1 MQYGEFTVNLKKS
14 PMKQVFL
21 LAGDEDYYIE
31 KAKNRILELL
41 EAKNDFQ
48 IFEKGAEISDI
59 IMTLETPPLFS
70 PKTVVIVKSSTFF
83 KEDANK
89 TKDKEMERFM
99 ALLSSMPESSYIIFV
114 LNEKPDKRRKIYKSI
129 EKIGLVLESESP
141 RPWTIGEWLTD
152 KLRSI
157 GKTLDKD
164 AYLFFM
170 NMISAM
176 QKISLAFLDQEFDKL
191 ALYTDEKRIDK
202 KIMEEVFSSVPE
214 VSSFAIVDAIS
225 EKDLNKALTLFHR
238 EVAGGAFLPLIIA
251 LISRH
256 TRQLFQAKLLMKQGI
271 RGKTLAKPLELN
283 PVIAEKLGTAASRF
297 DERDLEDALIL
308 LSDADY
314 LLKTG
319 QGGNELIEEI
329 LILLCKGKTI

>member
-1 MQYGEFTVNLKKS
+1 MQYGEFTVNLKKP

-31 KAKNRILELL
+31 KAKNKILEIL

-70 PKTVVIVKSSTFF
+70 PKTVVIVKSPAFF
-83 KEDANK
+83 KEDAGK

-99 ALLSSMPESSYIIFV
+99 ALLSSMPDSSYIMFI

-129 EKIGLVLESESP
+129 EKIGLILESESP

-202 KIMEEVFSSVPE
+202 KTMEEVFSSVPE

-329 LILLCKGKTI
+329 LILLCGK

>member
-1 MQYGEFTVNLKKS
+1 MQYGEFTVNLKKP

-31 KAKNRILELL
+31 KAKNKILEIL

-70 PKTVVIVKSSTFF
+70 PKTVVIVKSPAFF
-83 KEDANK
+83 KEDAGK

-99 ALLSSMPESSYIIFV
+99 ALLSSMPDSSYIMFI

-129 EKIGLVLESESP
+129 EKIGLILESESP
-141 RPWTIGEWLTD
+141 RPWTVGEWLTD

-202 KIMEEVFSSVPE
+202 KTMEEVFSSVPE

>member
-21 LAGDEDYYIE
+21 LSGDEDYYIE

-59 IMTLETPPLFS
+59 TMTLETPPLFS
-70 PKTVVIVKSSTFF
+70 PKTVVIVKSPTFF
-83 KEDANK
+83 KEDASK

-99 ALLSSMPESSYIIFV
+99 ALLSSMPESSYIIFI

-129 EKIGLVLESESP
+129 EKIGLILESESP

-202 KIMEEVFSSVPE
+202 KTMEEVFSSVPE

-238 EVAGGAFLPLIIA
+238 EVTSGAFLPLIIA
-251 LISRH
+251 LVSRH

-271 RGKTLAKPLELN
+271 RGKALAKPLELN

-329 LILLCKGKTI
+329 LILLCGK

>member
-1 MQYGEFTVNLKKS
+1 
-14 PMKQVFL
+14 MKQVFL

-31 KAKNRILELL
+31 KAKNKILEIL

-70 PKTVVIVKSSTFF
+70 PKTVVIVKSPAFF
-83 KEDANK
+83 KEDAGK

-99 ALLSSMPESSYIIFV
+99 ALLSSMPDSSYIMFI

-129 EKIGLVLESESP
+129 EKIGLILESESP

-202 KIMEEVFSSVPE
+202 KTMEEVFSSVPE

>member
-1 MQYGEFTVNLKKS
+1 MQYGEFTVNLKKP

-31 KAKNRILELL
+31 KAKNKILEIL

-70 PKTVVIVKSSTFF
+70 PKTVVIVKSPAFF
-83 KEDANK
+83 KEDAGK

-99 ALLSSMPESSYIIFV
+99 ALLSSMPDSSYIMFI

-129 EKIGLVLESESP
+129 EKIGLILESESP

-202 KIMEEVFSSVPE
+202 KTMEEVFSSVPE